1 MSVDPNQDPQAQPE
15 AALPETPVPSENAAE
30 AANPPAPENENQ
42 ATDDADSPKRKV
54 LIGSQRDDDKPAP
67 APQPSAIGRPQRPEK
82 PKPATTESQEETTAI
97 PADVPTPE
105 IAQEAEKLP
114 VSSDGRVAVPNRRQ
128 KLDDVER
135 EVEAALGGLS
145 LDEMIA
151 GEAAMQG
158 ISGKTLEVDSRLS
171 ATVVRVHRE
180 EVFIDL
186 PGQNQGFVSL
196 RSFAAP
202 PEVGEKLE
210 VVIVKYD
217 REQGLYEALVPGSSV
232 SVVDWGDIKEGVL
245 VDAVVDGVNKGG
257 LECAV
262 GQVRGFIP
270 ASQIAPHHV
279 TKMDDYLGQKLQCL
293 VTEANP
299 ERRNLVLSARAVA
312 EKAKEDS
319 RKETMGSLLVGQI
332 REGTV
337 TRIQDFGAFVDIGGV
352 DGLVHVSQISW
363 ERVKHPSDAL
373 SEGQAVRVKVT
384 KIDPETGKIG
394 LSIRD
399 TMENPWQKVASEFA
413 VGAIISGKVTK
424 IMDFGAFVEIGPGVE
439 GLVHVSEVS
448 HTRVSRIQ
456 SVLKAGETVDVKVVN
471 IDQEKRRIGLS
482 IKALAPAPAS
492 KHGGKKKEEE
502 EIDVDR
508 ALKVKPTAAELKGGI
523 VNEQSEGSK
532 FGLKW

>member
-1 MSVDPNQDPQAQPE
+1 MSVDPSQDPQAQGEIP
-15 AALPETPVPSENAAE
+15 AE
-30 AANPPAPENENQ
+30 ASTPAPENVSQPSE
-42 ATDDADSPKRKV
+42 DADAPKRKL
-54 LIGSQRDDDKPAP
+54 LIGSQRDEDKPAP
-67 APQPSAIGRPQRPEK
+67 APKPAAAARPQRPER
-82 PKPATTESQEETTAI
+82 PKPSKTESEEDPTAI
-97 PADVPTPE
+97 PADLTSLETNRE
-105 IAQEAEKLP
+105 IEKLP
-114 VSSDGRVAVPNRRQ
+114 VSSDGRVEVPNRRQ
-128 KLDDVER
+128 KLDDIER

-145 LDEMIA
+145 LDDMIA
-151 GEAAMQG
+151 GEKAMQG
-158 ISGKTLEVDSRLS
+158 ISGKTLEVDSRQP
-171 ATVVRVHRE
+171 ATVLRIHRE

-196 RSFAAP
+196 RTFVAP
-202 PEVGEKLE
+202 PAVGDKLE

-217 REQGLYEALVPGSSV
+217 REQGLYEAVVPGSSV
-232 SVVDWGDIKEGVL
+232 SVVDWGDLKEGIL

-262 GQVRGFIP
+262 GGARGFIP

-279 TKMDDYLGQKLQCL
+279 TKMEDYLGQKLQCL

-319 RKETMGSLLVGQI
+319 RKETMGTLQVGQM

-363 ERVKHPSDAL
+363 DRIKHPSDAL

-413 VGAIISGKVTK
+413 VGAIVKGKVTK
-424 IMDFGAFVEIGPGVE
+424 IMEFGAFVEIGPGIE
-439 GLVHVSEVS
+439 GLIHVSEVS

-456 SVLKAGETVDVKVVN
+456 SVLKVGETVEVKVVN

-492 KHGGKKKEEE
+492 KSGGKKKEEE
-502 EIDVDR
+502 EVDVDR
-508 ALKVKPTAAELKGGI
+508 ELKVKPTAGELKGGI

>member
-1 MSVDPNQDPQAQPE
+1 MSVDPSQDPQAQSETPAEAHTSAPE
-15 AALPETPVPSENAAE
+15 QAAPETA
-30 AANPPAPENENQ
+30 APENSSQ
-42 ATDDADSPKRKV
+42 ASSEADAPKRK
-54 LIGSQRDDDKPAP
+54 LRIGSQRDEDKPAP
-67 APQPSAIGRPQRPEK
+67 APMPAAAAAPQRPER
-82 PKPATTESQEETTAI
+82 PKPPKTESQEQPTAI
-97 PADVPTPE
+97 PEDLDSLQTTQE
-105 IAQEAEKLP
+105 IEKLP

-128 KLDDVER
+128 KMDDVER
-135 EVEAALGGLS
+135 EVEVALGGLS

-151 GEAAMQG
+151 GETAMQG
-158 ISGKTLEVDSRLS
+158 ISGKSLEADSRHA
-171 ATVVRVHRE
+171 ATVLRIHRE

-196 RSFAAP
+196 RTFVAP
-202 PEVGEKLE
+202 PEIGDKLE
-210 VVIVKYD
+210 VVIVKFD

-270 ASQIAPHHV
+270 ASQIAMHHV

-319 RKETMGSLLVGQI
+319 RKETMGALQIGQI

-363 ERVKHPSDAL
+363 ERVQHPSDAL

-399 TMENPWQKVASEFA
+399 TLENPWQKVAAEFA
-413 VGAIISGKVTK
+413 VGAIASGKVTK
-424 IMDFGAFVEIGPGVE
+424 IMDFGAFVEIAPGVE

-456 SVLKAGETVDVKVVN
+456 SVLKPGETVEVKVVN

-482 IKALAPAPAS
+482 IKALAPAPVG
-492 KHGGKKKEEE
+492 KGGGKKKEVE

-508 ALKVKPTAAELKGGI
+508 ALKVKPTAGELKGGI

>member
-15 AALPETPVPSENAAE
+15 TPAD
-30 AANPPAPENENQ
+30 AANPTTPENTASSPEGSAQ
-42 ATDDADSPKRKV
+42 AAASDDVDSPKRKL
-54 LIGSQRDDDKPAP
+54 LIGSQRDEEKPTPAAPPAP
-67 APQPSAIGRPQRPEK
+67 STMGRPQRPEK
-82 PKPATTESQEETTAI
+82 PKPPKSEQDEDPTAI
-97 PADVPTPE
+97 PDDLSSLETE
-105 IAQEAEKLP
+105 SEMERLP

-128 KLDDVER
+128 KLDDIER

-145 LDEMIA
+145 LDEMITS
-151 GEAAMQG
+151 ESAMQG
-158 ISGKTLEVDSRLS
+158 ISGKTLEVDSRLN
-171 ATVVRVHRE
+171 ATVARVHRE

-196 RSFAAP
+196 RSFVAP
-202 PEVGEKLE
+202 PEIGAKLE
-210 VVIVKYD
+210 VVIIKYD

-232 SVVDWGDIKEGVL
+232 SVVDWGDLTEGIL

-262 GQVRGFIP
+262 GQARGFIP

-279 TKMDDYLGQKLQCL
+279 TNMEDYLGQKLQCL

-319 RKETMGSLLVGQI
+319 RKETMVTLQVGQM
-332 REGTV
+332 RDGTV
-337 TRIQDFGAFVDIGGV
+337 TRLQDFGAFVDIGGV

-363 ERVKHPSDAL
+363 DRVKHPSDAL

-399 TMENPWQKVASEFA
+399 TLENPWQKVAEEFS
-413 VGAIISGKVTK
+413 VGAIINGKVTK
-424 IMDFGAFVEIGPGVE
+424 IMDFGAFVEIAPGIE

-448 HTRVSRIQ
+448 HTRVSRIE
-456 SVLKAGETVDVKVVN
+456 SVLKAGEKVEVKVVN
-471 IDQEKRRIGLS
+471 IDKEKRRIGLS
-482 IKALAPAPAS
+482 IKALSPAPAS
-492 KHGGKKKEEE
+492 KSGGKKKDEEPE
-502 EIDVDR
+502 DLDR
-508 ALKVKPTAAELKGGI
+508 ALKVKPTASELKGGI
-523 VNEQSEGSK
+523 VNEQSQGSK